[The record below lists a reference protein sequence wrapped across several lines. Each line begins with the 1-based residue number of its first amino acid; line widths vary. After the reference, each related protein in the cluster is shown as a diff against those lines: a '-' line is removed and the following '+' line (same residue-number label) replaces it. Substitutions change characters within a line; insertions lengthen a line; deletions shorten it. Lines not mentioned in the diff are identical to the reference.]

1 MIVFNSIILYLHGN
15 IGVAAYA
22 VVANI
27 ALVVIAIFNG
37 VAQGMQPLLS
47 NNYGK
52 GNSKDLKYVFQ
63 LGIITSMVLSLVI
76 YLVTFFNAEF
86 MVSIFNGE
94 GNQTLTNMG
103 VHGLRLYFLAFFF
116 MGFNI
121 ITTVY
126 FSSVDKPL
134 KSFMISILRGL
145 IIIIPF
151 IFLLAFL
158 FDMAGVWLSLAVTE
172 SIVMAVAIKFLSKK
186 GGCIHFM

>member
-1 MIVFNSIILYLHGN
+1 
-15 IGVAAYA
+15 
-22 VVANI
+22 
-27 ALVVIAIFNG
+27 
-37 VAQGMQPLLS
+37 
-47 NNYGK
+47 
-52 GNSKDLKYVFQ
+52 
-63 LGIITSMVLSLVI
+63 
-76 YLVTFFNAEF
+76 
-86 MVSIFNGE
+86 
-94 GNQTLTNMG
+94 MG